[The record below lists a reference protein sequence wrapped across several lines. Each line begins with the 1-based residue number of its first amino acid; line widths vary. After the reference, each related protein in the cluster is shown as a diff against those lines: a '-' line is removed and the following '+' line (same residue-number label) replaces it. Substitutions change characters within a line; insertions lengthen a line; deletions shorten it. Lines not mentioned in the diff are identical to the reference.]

1 MSRRERV
8 CYTTKRERERERER
22 DSAKIWNDLSP
33 LSLSPVYALLLLAP
47 KNEKKRRK
55 ENERTNKLSFD
66 GNIK

>member
-47 KNEKKRRK
+47 KNEKKGGRK
-55 ENERTNKLSFD
+55 TREQTNSLLME
-66 GNIK
+66 I